1 MPSLNLLIAQTNLLT
16 AWKFQDNEF
25 WRFLLLLLI
34 ILLTLAVGGWF
45 DQPHLPPE
53 NMAPQRLY
61 VDYVRVYRRA
71 GSGS

>member
-1 MPSLNLLIAQTNLLT
+1 MIARIDLGGRILLA
-16 AWKFQDNEF
+16 
-25 WRFLLLLLI
+25 LLLAAAVAVPLLN
-34 ILLTLAVGGWF
+34 LAVGGWF